1 MIGAFASKNLIA
13 VIGFEL
19 KNTQAIIK
27 HISVSD
33 DFKKQGIGNCLI
45 GKVIKDYA
53 PNCIFLETDYES
65 VEFYKKLGFKCEP
78 FDSEYGN
85 RYRCHLDLS

>member
-1 MIGAFASKNLIA
+1 LIGAFSSKNLIA

-19 KNTQAIIK
+19 KGTQAIIK

-33 DFKKQGIGNCLI
+33 NFRRQSIGNCLI
-45 GKVIKDYA
+45 QKAIKDHA
-53 PNCIFLETDYES
+53 LTSILLETDDES